1 MIFIIWQSE
10 RIGSFG
16 DMLQIL
22 FNGLRIDLSLLS
34 YLAIIPALVWILV
47 LPFTFRHL
55 IGVAVAEFTVCHLL

>member
-34 YLAIIPALVWILV
+34 YLAIIPALVWIFGAATYV
-47 LPFTFRHL
+47 
-55 IGVAVAEFTVCHLL
+55 